1 MANRRCEYCRN
12 RLPDGMR
19 VDAAFCG
26 DNCRI
31 NAHKKRKREFTK
43 EWKLSKSYRPIVSY
57 PNHALW
63 TPLLEQLRHHY
74 PRNLN
79 PVGYRL
85 MRKGSIY
92 PNPKERIRIVNNDY
106 REASYYYWSPF
117 EPPSVPEAGEY
128 KLQWWIGADAV
139 SPDFHSESIHTC
151 FVPIADPQA
160 RFHHNYPN
168 KETISGMAWKRQVT
182 LKMKQFK

>member
-31 NAHKKRKREFTK
+31 NAHKKRRREFTK
-43 EWKLSKSYRPIVSY
+43 EWKLAETPRPIVSF
-57 PNHALW
+57 PNHYSWVSLVEAM
-63 TPLLEQLRHHY
+63 RHLY
-74 PRNLN
+74 PKDLTA
-79 PVGYRL
+79 VGYRL

-92 PNPKERIRIVNNDY
+92 PNPNDRLRIIGTDFRSDP
-106 REASYYYWSPF
+106 YYHWAPF

-128 KLQWWIGADAV
+128 KLQWWVGPNAV
-139 SPDFHSESIHTC
+139 SPDFSAAKVPTC

-160 RFHHNYPN
+160 RFHRNYPN
-168 KETISGMAWKRQVT
+168 KEKISAVAWKRQIT